1 MPGSTDVSQLLIRL
15 TVIEIYTNIIWILN
29 FANQIVHNLFIKSYV
44 YIFLTFL

>member
-29 FANQIVHNLFIKSYV
+29 FANQIVRNLFIKSYV